1 MTTTAHRRSRPAPG
15 PDVPS
20 PAGGRAPEHGP
31 AARAADLVQDL
42 VDSAAREAREA
53 GHQLRVLH
61 RLWVLARTEQ
71 RARGAAGTR
80 AAEREAVLD
89 VADEIGPALRLSA
102 GAAVA
107 RVREAVVL
115 GGHLPEVLDG
125 LEAGRFGP
133 RHAAVLAEQ
142 WRELVEDAPEA
153 ERAPAEI
160 VRRLVAELAERA
172 PDSTPAQL
180 RACARRR
187 RAALLA
193 ETVAVRHRRAREQR
207 RVWVEPDEDGMAWL
221 HALLDAPTALAAAD
235 RLDALVERLSP
246 PGPSGRAGVPRAV
259 VPAGP
264 PDPAVGRRAT
274 VPGRPGSRTV
284 PGSRAVVT
292 GPCGP
297 GRGRADGTGGRPTQ
311 EDTELPARTPA
322 QLRADV
328 LADLLL
334 AGEVP
339 DDPSFPRDVR
349 GQVTVTVPVLTLLEA
364 ARGPGGSPTAHA
376 PGGRPGVGTSGRIPP
391 ARAPGSP
398 PAAGGPGDLPAV
410 LRGPVAAVLAGHGPI
425 DADVAAR
432 LAAGAPSWHR
442 ILVHPVTGVV
452 LDHDRTTYAVPADLR
467 RRLVHRDVTC
477 RFPGCRRRAER
488 CDLDHTVAWQDGG
501 PTAAGNLAH
510 LCRHHHLVKHR
521 DGPLGRWTVRQL
533 GPSPGGGVLEWT
545 SPAGRI
551 HRTVPEG
558 TGSPVEAGDPCAL
571 SSVPPPAP
579 EGMYSAVTCAP
590 GTVARPGSR
599 GRATGGRDRS
609 PTHPTPAAGAVGW
622 APAASAAEDPPPF

>member
-31 AARAADLVQDL
+31 APQAADLVQDL

-115 GGHLPEVLDG
+115 GG
-125 LEAGRFGP
+125 LEAGRFGS

-153 ERAPAEI
+153 ERAPAEL

-172 PDSTPAQL
+172 PESTPAQL

-207 RVWVEPDEDGMAWL
+207 RVWVEADEDGMAWL

-246 PGPSGRAGVPRAV
+246 PGPSGRTGLPRAGLPRAV

-264 PDPAVGRRAT
+264 PDPAVGRRAAVVVRPGSHT
-274 VPGRPGSRTV
+274 VPGPQ
-284 PGSRAVVT
+284 AVVT

-297 GRGRADGTGGRPTQ
+297 ARGRADGTGGRLAP
-311 EDTELPARTPA
+311 EEPELPARTPA
-322 QLRADV
+322 QRRADV

-349 GQVTVTVPVLTLLEA
+349 GQVTVTVPALTLLEA

-376 PGGRPGVGTSGRIPP
+376 PG
-391 ARAPGSP
+391 SP
-398 PAAGGPGDLPAV
+398 PAAGGPADLPAV
-410 LRGPVAAVLAGHGPI
+410 VRGTAAAVLAGHGPI

-501 PTAAGNLAH
+501 TTAAGNLAH

-551 HRTVPEG
+551 HRTVPER
-558 TGSPVEAGDPCAL
+558 TGSPVETGDPCAL
-571 SSVPPPAP
+571 PSVPPPASER
-579 EGMYSAVTCAP
+579 EGTHSAVTCAR
-590 GTVARPGSR
+590 GTAARPGSR
-599 GRATGGRDRS
+599 ARATGGRDRS
-609 PTHPTPAAGAVGW
+609 PSHATAATAATAAAHAAGA
-622 APAASAAEDPPPF
+622 APAASAASADEDPPPF